1 MNILIDG
8 DACPVKDIIIE
19 EAIKRD
25 IPVTIVTS
33 FAHYSNAPHPSGVK
47 TVYVDSGADAA
58 DFKIIQLAKRGDLL
72 VTQDYGWPHSL
83 CRRDLPFFITRV
95 SPTITAIW
103 NGCLKTAT

>member
-33 FAHYSNAPHPSGVK
+33 FAHFSNAPQPPGVK
-47 TVYVDSGADAA
+47 TVYVDSGAYAS
-58 DFKIIQLAKRGDLL
+58 DFN
-72 VTQDYGWPHSL
+72 
-83 CRRDLPFFITRV
+83 FI
-95 SPTITAIW
+95 
-103 NGCLKTAT
+103 